1 LFQTHNQKNGE
12 IIEKSGKKTSKMG
25 RKIFEEKNEEK
36 TQVISLN
43 NDQENLD
50 FLKSKILD
58 LENKLKK
65 EKETKEEKLWEALNE
80 SQRLLK
86 QSIEQNNNMIPRI
99 GNNNNNKISIN
110 VILNEKCPDAM
121 NLENFVK
128 KMQVSIEDVMYTRTH
143 GYVKG
148 ISNIMV
154 KHLKDMPA
162 KERPIHCSDQNNLQF
177 YIKDENTWAKDDKN
191 TKINKSINVIQ
202 RKQIQKIK
210 DWTDKHPNYVED
222 DNLYVEYQQMV
233 QSSMSLN
240 VDDNKDIG
248 HRLSG
253 VVNIDDVV
261 E

>member
-1 LFQTHNQKNGE
+1 MKQNLAQNDEKRTNSKKYICELCDYITSHKGSFDRHIATRKHQRMKQNAKNAQRLKYQCEICDKILKSRTSLWRHKKKCFILFQTHNQKNGE
-12 IIEKSGKKTSKMG
+12 IMEKNGKKTPKMG
-25 RKIFEEKNEEK
+25 RKFFEEKIEEK
-36 TQVISLN
+36 TQEISLN

-154 KHLKDMPA
+154 KHLKDIPA
-162 KERPIHCSDQNNLQF
+162 KERPIHCSDQN
-177 YIKDENTWAKDDKN
+177 
-191 TKINKSINVIQ
+191 
-202 RKQIQKIK
+202 
-210 DWTDKHPNYVED
+210 
-222 DNLYVEYQQMV
+222 
-233 QSSMSLN
+233 
-240 VDDNKDIG
+240 
-248 HRLSG
+248 
-253 VVNIDDVV
+253 
-261 E
+261 